1 MITKHFF
8 KILIIFIGII
18 VIGLIGVFLVGYFD
32 KDGEQSKI
40 LNKALLIV
48 K

>member
-18 VIGLIGVFLVGYFD
+18 IIGLIGVFLVGYFD
-32 KDGEQSKI
+32 DGKEQSKI
-40 LNKALLIV
+40 LNGAILIF